1 MSGYFKVEREFLDS
15 DFWLSEPFT
24 KAQAWVDLFGLANH
38 APGFF
43 IKRGIHIQL
52 ERSQTGRSELT
63 LAKRWKWS
71 RNKVRRFLK
80 WLENEGMI
88 RIKGDNKTT
97 VITICNYEAYQGYKS
112 LDDTPNDTPNDTP
125 ERHQKDTKRNTNKKK
140 ENVKNENNNYSDQIK
155 LIIDYLNKRLGTE
168 YKYSTKKTK
177 EVITARINEGFKG
190 DDFKTVIENKIK
202 DWKNTEHEK
211 YLRPSTL
218 FGGKFEEY
226 KNQKITKSIDQAT
239 DDGSEKAKRE
249 IEKTKELLKR

>member
-1 MSGYFKVEREFLDS
+1 MPGYFKVERDFLDS

-24 KAQAWVDLFGLANH
+24 KPQAWVDLFGIANH

-43 IKRGIHIQL
+43 IKRGIQIPL

-80 WLENEGMI
+80 WLSKEKMI
-88 RIKGDNKTT
+88 SLKQDNKTSI
-97 VITICNYEAYQGYKS
+97 ITICNYEAYQGYES
-112 LDDTPNDTPNDTP
+112 SDETPNDTPNDTP
-125 ERHQKDTKRNTNKKK
+125 ERHQKDTKRNTNNKK
-140 ENVKNENNNYSDQIK
+140 ENVKKKETNNYSSEIK
-155 LIIDYLNKRLGTE
+155 FIIDYLNKRLETE
-168 YKYSTKKTK
+168 YTYSNKKTNQF
-177 EVITARINEGFKG
+177 IIARINEGAKG
-190 DDFKTVIENKIK
+190 QDFKTVIENKIK

-226 KNQKITKSIDQAT
+226 KNQKVIQP
-239 DDGSEKAKRE
+239 
-249 IEKTKELLKR
+249 IEKKDDQTRYKELD